1 MLPLILDKTQD
12 TPEVILDK
20 TGAEFIFSGNSIPE
34 NTKKFFQPVI
44 NWIESYIKKLEY
56 PVMSAIFEQL
66 KARNYDQAEK
76 IIIVVEVIVNLFDNK
91 NPNEETVVNFKMT
104 YFNTSSTKSILDIM
118 IQFKQLAKNGKM
130 LIINWYFAEQD
141 EDMLEAGEGF
151 SKMVRFPFNYIK
163 Y

>member
-12 TPEVILDK
+12 TPEIILDK
-20 TGAEFIFSGNSIPE
+20 AGSKFDFSGNSIPE
-34 NTKKFFQPVI
+34 NTKKFFQPVFD
-44 NWIESYIKKLEY
+44 WIEEY
-56 PVMSAIFEQL
+56 
-66 KARNYDQAEK
+66 
-76 IIIVVEVIVNLFDNK
+76 NK
-91 NPNEETVVNFKMT
+91 NPNDETVVNFKMI

-118 IQFKQLAKNGKM
+118 IQFKELAKNGEM
-130 LIINWYFAEQD
+130 LIINWYFSEQD